1 MRSIANCSSFI
12 SADYILTAL
21 DRGADRRAITTAA
34 PEGMMTLATSPNLA
48 RIPAGDFLMGAP
60 DFEQDERPVHRV
72 FVSEFF
78 ISRFAVA
85 QDEYARFIRE
95 TGYPAPSIRGLP
107 LVTLRGRDSTFRE
120 LPAPYAS

>member
-21 DRGADRRAITTAA
+21 DTSADRRAMTTAA
-34 PEGMMTLATSPNLA
+34 PEGKMTLPATPNLA

-60 DFEQDERPVHRV
+60 DFEQDERPVHLI

-78 ISRFAVA
+78 ISRYAVT
-85 QDEYARFIRE
+85 QHEYARFIRD
-95 TGYPAPSIRGLP
+95 TGFPAPSVRGL
-107 LVTLRGRDSTFRE
+107 
-120 LPAPYAS
+120 